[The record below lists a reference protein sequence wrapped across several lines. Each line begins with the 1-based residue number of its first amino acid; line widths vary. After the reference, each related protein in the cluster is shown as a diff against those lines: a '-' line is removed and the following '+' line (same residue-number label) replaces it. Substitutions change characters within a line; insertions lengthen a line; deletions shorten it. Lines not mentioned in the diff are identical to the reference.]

1 MVGVD
6 AKGGE
11 SQKSAALENAMR
23 PGVNHVMLQ
32 RRAAVELLVLAT
44 STAMFLLLLPS
55 RPLWMNMGLALLA
68 LALVGISARET
79 RERFWGSAAGDWRR
93 RQRRSAELVLGL
105 TLPVVVAF
113 GTFAAA
119 GVEPRSVGAMVARL
133 FGPGFFVTFAVFV
146 PWALGQQTL
155 FQFYLLGR
163 LRALLPRASPLVPV
177 VLTGLGYGAVHLP
190 DWEVALLAG
199 AAGILWSFAYQ
210 RDRVLLPIAGS
221 HAMLGATYFSWV
233 RGRGLSLALLP
244 AP

>member
-1 MVGVD
+1 
-6 AKGGE
+6 
-11 SQKSAALENAMR
+11 MR

-44 STAMFLLLLPS
+44 STAMFLLLLPN

-68 LALVGISARET
+68 LALVGISAGET
-79 RERFWGSAAGDWRR
+79 RGRFWGSPAGDWRS

-119 GVEPRSVGAMVARL
+119 GVEPRSVDAIVARL
-133 FGPGFFVTFAVFV
+133 FGARFFVTFAVFV

-199 AAGILWSFAYQ
+199 AAGILWSFAYR
-210 RDRVLLPIAGS
+210 RDRVLLPIACS
-221 HAMLGATYFSWV
+221 HAILGATYFSWV
-233 RGRGLSLALLP
+233 RGGGLSLALLP

>member
-44 STAMFLLLLPS
+44 STAMLLLLPS

-93 RQRRSAELVLGL
+93 RQRRSAELVLGPN
-105 TLPVVVAF
+105 LPVVVGF
-113 GTFAAA
+113 WSVAAA
-119 GVEPRSVGAMVARL
+119 GGVAR
-133 FGPGFFVTFAVFV
+133 A
-146 PWALGQQTL
+146 
-155 FQFYLLGR
+155 
-163 LRALLPRASPLVPV
+163 
-177 VLTGLGYGAVHLP
+177 
-190 DWEVALLAG
+190 
-199 AAGILWSFAYQ
+199 
-210 RDRVLLPIAGS
+210 
-221 HAMLGATYFSWV
+221 
-233 RGRGLSLALLP
+233 
-244 AP
+244 

>member
-1 MVGVD
+1 
-6 AKGGE
+6 
-11 SQKSAALENAMR
+11 MR

-79 RERFWGSAAGDWRR
+79 RERFCGSAAGDWRR

-119 GVEPRSVGAMVARL
+119 GGGARAARARGGRRLGVHCCLSSVV
-133 FGPGFFVTFAVFV
+133 
-146 PWALGQQTL
+146 
-155 FQFYLLGR
+155 
-163 LRALLPRASPLVPV
+163 
-177 VLTGLGYGAVHLP
+177 
-190 DWEVALLAG
+190 
-199 AAGILWSFAYQ
+199 
-210 RDRVLLPIAGS
+210 
-221 HAMLGATYFSWV
+221 
-233 RGRGLSLALLP
+233 
-244 AP
+244 